1 MCFFF
6 KKSFGVLSFAIFFF
20 IPFVSIASCCHVLL
34 VGLQFIV
41 LLVSSMSVFCL
52 FPVKFLG
59 FLCHLTIVSKRGR
72 NLRFECHSSRGTID
86 LDRELHV
93 KGKKIFD
100 ATNVGRELIW
110 YTLILIYFVFCIF
123 WFCNHLHTSCVISIY
138 DNDVC
143 VSLFISHMLFL
154 FLLCTHVS
162 SLYSLSIFQTWYLDS
177 SCLVCF
183 RKDKIKP
190 SQDSE
195 PSSCSNFQGSNLL
208 D

>member
-1 MCFFF
+1 MH
-6 KKSFGVLSFAIFFF
+6 FFF

-34 VGLQFIV
+34 VGLWFIV

-52 FPVKFLG
+52 FPVKFFG

-72 NLRFECHSSRGTID
+72 NLRFECHSSRGVID
-86 LDRELHV
+86 LDGELHV
-93 KGKKIFD
+93 KGKKIFY

-110 YTLILIYFVFCIF
+110 YTLILIYFVLCIF

-143 VSLFISHMLFL
+143 VSLFISHVLFL
-154 FLLCTHVS
+154 FSLCTHVS

-195 PSSCSNFQGSNLL
+195 PSSCSNFQGSNPL